1 MAGHDDMSGELQLPL
16 GSDLIL
22 DQRDPVADVGE
33 LWQAVQL
40 RWLPVILVGS
50 LEVEEVVVHGDKS
63 VS

>member
-1 MAGHDDMSGELQLPL
+1 
-16 GSDLIL
+16 
-22 DQRDPVADVGE
+22 
-33 LWQAVQL
+33 L